1 MKPADLIIN
10 GEIVL
15 DGQIVGSMYEDYFES
30 GIITANLVRRALAMF
45 EGDVTVKVNSTG
57 GDPTEGE
64 AIREAFRTHAGKV
77 TVVVTGDAMSAASLM
92 IMGAARI
99 EMSRG
104 SIMMIHDPSTI
115 AIGTSSDL
123 RHAANYLDVLA
134 DTYADVYAA
143 RAGMSAEDVRA
154 LMVDELYMGPAEAIS
169 RGFADGL
176 AGSVSATLP
185 EPSLSGA
192 RMEEAQGRFQQS
204 KAGIADLMAK
214 IPNHDPITAGD
225 PHQASMAAE
234 KEAPMPQNANPA
246 VETPNPEITMAAQPP
261 VATPDPAPRVDA
273 DAIRMEERNRQRD
286 IRKMAAPFMAS
297 GMLPEA
303 DVDAAI
309 DAGLTPQAASQ
320 RFMAAMEAQA
330 APVSRN
336 ARTEITRDE
345 TDTRLE
351 GMIGALMGERTG
363 PAESFKGLKLKSLAL
378 ELAGPR
384 KNFHEAQ
391 EVRRGMT
398 SVTMMGGAH
407 GVSDFAFITTE
418 VMNRSLISEYE
429 RRGANWSVVTG
440 TPLSASDFRELAPV
454 RFGGDFQLKTVLENG
469 EYQEATLKDEA
480 EGLKV
485 ERRGRTINLTFE
497 AVIND
502 DMGAFQRIPREF
514 AMAARV
520 MESSMVWGLIRSNA
534 VLKSDSTALFHT
546 ANHKNL
552 AASGGAISATTIGA
566 ARKAMWEQTAF
577 GGKDA
582 DDFLMIDPDTLIVPA
597 ALELVALQFKAG
609 TVPTKDGDS
618 NPFKATL
625 NPVVVPHLGAAAG
638 GSDTA
643 WYLVSS
649 DLPPIS
655 VAYLDGYEAPSV
667 QTIEGMNPDKV
678 TMNAR
683 HIFGA
688 AAVEYRGAYKNPG
701 A

>member
-15 DGQIVGSMYEDYFES
+15 DGQIVSSMYEDYFDS
-30 GIITANLVRRALAMF
+30 GIITSNLVRRALAMF
-45 EGDVTVKVNSTG
+45 DGDVTVKVNSLG

-64 AIREAFRTHAGKV
+64 AIREAFRTHTGNV

-92 IMGAARI
+92 IMGAERI

-115 AIGTSSDL
+115 AAGPADTL
-123 RHAANYLDVLA
+123 RSAADYLDVLA

-143 RAGMSAEDVRA
+143 RSGTSAAEIRE
-154 LMVDELYMGPAEAIS
+154 LMKGELYMGPTDAIA
-169 RGFADGL
+169 RGFADAL
-176 AGSVSATLP
+176 AGDGAAPVQAAGLDAATMASAAQRFKLGRARIS
-185 EPSLSGA
+185 EMLAKLS
-192 RMEEAQGRFQQS
+192 
-204 KAGIADLMAK
+204 K
-214 IPNHDPITAGD
+214 IDPITAGD

-234 KEAPMPQNANPA
+234 KEADMPQKEAPA
-246 VETPNPEITMAAQPP
+246 IETPNKETTMVGSPQPSVPP
-261 VATPDPAPRVDA
+261 VDPE
-273 DAIRMEERNRQRD
+273 AIRMEERTRQRD

-297 GMLPEA
+297 GQLKEA

-309 DAGLTPQAASQ
+309 DAGLSVQAASQ
-320 RFMAAMEAQA
+320 RFLADMAAATP
-330 APVSRN
+330 PVERR

-345 TDTRLE
+345 IDTRIE
-351 GMIGALMGERTG
+351 GMIGALMGQRDG
-363 PAESFKGLKLKSLAL
+363 PAEDFRGLKLKSLAL

-384 KNFHEAQ
+384 KSYHEAQ
-391 EVRRGMT
+391 EIRRGMSST
-398 SVTMMGGAH
+398 TMMGGAK

-418 VMNRSLISEYE
+418 VMNRTLIGEYE
-429 RRGANWSVVTG
+429 RRGANWTVVTG

-454 RFGGDFQLKTVLENG
+454 RFGGDFALKTVLENG
-469 EYQEATLKDEA
+469 EYQEATLTDEA

-502 DMGAFQRIPREF
+502 DMGAFNRIPREF

-520 MESSMVWGLIRSNA
+520 MEASMVWGLIRSNA
-534 VLKSDSTALFHT
+534 VLKSDGVALFHT
-546 ANHKNL
+546 ATHKNL
-552 AASGGAISATTIGA
+552 AASGTAISATSIGLG
-566 ARKAMWEQTAF
+566 RKAMWEQTAY
-577 GGKDA
+577 GSKGE
-582 DDFLMIDPDTLIVPA
+582 DFLSVSPDQLIVPP
-597 ALELVALQFKAG
+597 ALETIALQFSAA
-609 TVPTKDGDS
+609 TTPVKDS
-618 NPFKATL
+618 ETNPFKSTL
-625 NPVVVPHLGAAAG
+625 TPVVAPHLGAAAG

-649 DLPPIS
+649 DLPPITH
-655 VAYLDGYEAPSV
+655 AYLDGYEAPTV

-688 AAVEYRGAYKNPG
+688 AVAEYRGAYKNPG